1 MNKDS
6 NIKFY
11 SLDNIKISKNEFNKV
26 LDDLT
31 KKDIKFL
38 SNKIDRTI
46 KQINEEFTKHNI
58 ALNLNRNYTLK
69 SINELIKDIEDILSK
84 IIIEKDS
91 IKVGVFSTQKKL
103 KKDKLKKY
111 EKLIDFLTKNQND
124 IISVK
129 DEYNKVIS
137 RKNVNEYFSI
147 EEENIVK
154 KDDNPLERTIN
165 FYTKKNN

>member
-111 EKLIDFLTKNQND
+111 EKLIDFLTKKQND

>member
-111 EKLIDFLTKNQND
+111 EKLIQFLTKKQND

-137 RKNVNEYFSI
+137 RKNVNEYFSM

>member
-111 EKLIDFLTKNQND
+111 EKLIQFLTKKQND

-165 FYTKKNN
+165 FYTKKND

>member
-111 EKLIDFLTKNQND
+111 EKLIDFLTKKQND

-165 FYTKKNN
+165 FYTKKND